1 MGSSTPDAPE
11 PTPEQ
16 VAMEKRTQLGLE
28 RERAKTER
36 RLKAQ
41 ARSKIGAKSLLA
53 GIKPQTGLRQ
63 EDVEH
68 SKAISSERLGFDK
81 ANIFKKLKIIEKE
94 GAGRL
99 GLKAGD
105 VANSR
110 LKRAVTSKLI

>member
-16 VAMEKRTQLGLE
+16 VAMEKRTTLGLE

-68 SKAISSERLGFDK
+68 STAISSEERDRLQ
-81 ANIFKKLKIIEKE
+81 
-94 GAGRL
+94 RR
-99 GLKAGD
+99 GLM
-105 VANSR
+105 
-110 LKRAVTSKLI
+110 SKLAKRLPLIGSL

>member
-1 MGSSTPDAPE
+1 MGSSTPKAPE

-16 VAMEKRTQLGLE
+16 VAMEKRTTLGLE

-68 SKAISSERLGFDK
+68 SKAISSEERDAIARSRRRRRKNIARATLG
-81 ANIFKKLKIIEKE
+81 
-94 GAGRL
+94 
-99 GLKAGD
+99 GL
-105 VANSR
+105 
-110 LKRAVTSKLI
+110 L

>member
-11 PTPEQ
+11 PTAEQ
-16 VAMEKRTQLGLE
+16 VAMEKRTTLGLE

-41 ARSKIGAKSLLA
+41 ARSKIGAKSLLT

-68 SKAISSERLGFDK
+68 SKAISSEERDAIERSKVRRRRNIKRSLGG
-81 ANIFKKLKIIEKE
+81 IL
-94 GAGRL
+94 
-99 GLKAGD
+99 
-105 VANSR
+105 
-110 LKRAVTSKLI
+110 